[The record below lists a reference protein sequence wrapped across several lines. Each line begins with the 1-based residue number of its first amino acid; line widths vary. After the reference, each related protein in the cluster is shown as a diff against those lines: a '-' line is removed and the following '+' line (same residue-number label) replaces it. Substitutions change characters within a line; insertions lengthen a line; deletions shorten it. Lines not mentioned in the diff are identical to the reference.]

1 MVSRYFSMEELLTQE
16 SWKNLLQDEFKKPY
30 MKELE
35 LFLNSNIR
43 DGKSILPPKVHW
55 FEALNI
61 TPLDSIKVVI
71 LGQDPYP
78 TKGYAHGLCFSVKDG
93 VSPLPKS
100 LKNIYKELYSDLS
113 IDNSHTG
120 YLYSWAKE
128 GVLLINAVLTVEEGK
143 SNSHK
148 DKGWEIFTD
157 KIISIVDTH
166 CEDVVFLLWGAY
178 AQKKAKHIDEDRH
191 FIIKDRHPSPL
202 SAYRGFFGSKPFS
215 KINNYLISKDKEP
228 IEWKIEDNSR
238 LF

>member
-55 FEALNI
+55 SEALNI

-178 AQKKAKHIDEDRH
+178 AQKKAKYIDEDRH

-215 KINNYLISKDKEP
+215 KINDYLISKDKEP